1 MSRFVMRLLIV
12 LLVVGFS
19 FLGVST
25 AFSQPPG
32 YPSKPISLIIPFSA
46 GGGSD
51 IVARLIVS
59 LDSDYFGVNMVPVIK
74 PGASGSIATDYV
86 YHAKPD
92 GYTLL
97 LGAPH
102 MMTILPQMKK
112 VNYDPLKLVPVSQI
126 NIANSVIMSPKNR
139 PWKTWEEFVANAQK
153 NPGKLS
159 YGSAGAFGISHVRT
173 AAIVKRAG
181 LSMVH
186 VPYAG
191 GNEMTQAAIR
201 GEVDLAIS
209 SPSHALSAIQNGD
222 CIALATLFHPIKALP
237 GIRTLKELNL
247 HVNLVLWR
255 GVLAPPGTPD
265 EIVKWLDG
273 QFAKLVKN
281 KSFVRMMGKIGED
294 IAYAPSQEFGERI
307 KKEFD
312 EAREI
317 IQEIKK

>member
-1 MSRFVMRLLIV
+1 MSRTKMSLLFV
-12 LLVVGFS
+12 LLVMSITLLSGKMIY
-19 FLGVST
+19 
-25 AFSQPPG
+25 AQPPG
-32 YPSKPISLIIPFSA
+32 YPSKPINLIIPFSA

-51 IVARLIVS
+51 ILGRLIVS
-59 LDSDYFGVNMVPVIK
+59 LDSEYFGVNMVPVIK

-86 YHAKPD
+86 YHSKPD

-102 MMTILPQMKK
+102 MITILPQMKK
-112 VNYDPLKLVPVSQI
+112 VNYDPLKLVPVAQI
-126 NIANSVIMSPKNR
+126 NVANSVMMSPKNR
-139 PWKTWEEFVANAQK
+139 PWSNWKEFAEHAKK

-181 LSMVH
+181 LDMVH

-201 GEVDLAIS
+201 GEIDLAIS
-209 SPSHALSAIQNGD
+209 SPSHALGAIQNGD
-222 CIALATLFHPIKALP
+222 CKPMATLFHKMKALP
-237 GIRTLKELNL
+237 GIPTLKDLNL

-255 GVLAPPGTPD
+255 GILAPPGTPD
-265 EIVKWLDG
+265 EIVNWLEG

-281 KSFVRMMGKIGED
+281 KSFVRMMGKLGED
-294 IAYAPSQEFGERI
+294 IAYAPRKEFADRI
-307 KKEFD
+307 KLEFD

-317 IQEIKK
+317 IQEVKK